1 MGLRTSMSVDEIA
14 RGAECVASLTGCAI
28 MLSSQILSFPDVVLA
43 VGFAMAFLGGVFSAR
58 SSTQAIPIEKRLP
71 YTIIGF
77 IITTAMIAMVC
88 YIVWDYTVFANRCH
102 DRMVGNIQGDTT
114 DTQIL
119 LRHHPNDRKNGR
131 RDMICLRYQAV
142 ITHRTNSG
150 TGTLVHAATESKA
163 YPSCPVTADAI
174 RLNTLWAMR
183 CH

>member
-88 YIVWDYTVFANRCH
+88 YIVWDYTSSIASLLCALTVATIAWLATFKVTQLILKYCC
-102 DRMVGNIQGDTT
+102 GTIPTT
-114 DTQIL
+114 GKT
-119 LRHHPNDRKNGR
+119 
-131 RDMICLRYQAV
+131 
-142 ITHRTNSG
+142 
-150 TGTLVHAATESKA
+150 
-163 YPSCPVTADAI
+163 DAEI
-174 RLNTLWAMR
+174 
-183 CH
+183 